1 MHIDKN
7 YFIKKENM
15 VIFQKLANI
24 DNNSHKAYLK
34 SMKPQYKIKRSTKDS
49 LIINGIRSLAQE
61 NLFILKRLITQE
73 SEYSAEKF
81 MKKFKESRKYKNNI
95 CHYPSINFYKTK
107 TEAKPLIQT
116 YESSPKRNKLPKLN
130 GSSRRNFM
138 TLQSKYSKYELDPH
152 YFKEAKRAKKNNTMT
167 NTKRISNNNKKETMK
182 IVTENE
188 DESSNSNSH
197 KRKSENEGQSGSN
210 EGSQNEDDYDGG
222 GSSSG
227 SGSGSGSGD
236 EKE

>member
-1 MHIDKN
+1 M
-7 YFIKKENM
+7 
-15 VIFQKLANI
+15 ANI

-227 SGSGSGSGD
+227 SGSGSGD

>member
-1 MHIDKN
+1 MI
-7 YFIKKENM
+7 
-15 VIFQKLANI
+15 IFQKLANI
-24 DNNSHKAYLK
+24 DHNSHQTYLK
-34 SMKPQYKIKRSTKDS
+34 SMKPQYKIKRSQKDS
-49 LIINGIRSLAQE
+49 QIINGIRSLAQE

-81 MKKFKESRKYKNNI
+81 MKKYKESRKYKNNI
-95 CHYPSINFYKTK
+95 CHYPSINFYRTK
-107 TEAKPLIQT
+107 TDTKPLIQT
-116 YESSPKRNKLPKLN
+116 YELSPKKNKLPKINEL
-130 GSSRRNFM
+130 SKRNFM

-167 NTKRISNNNKKETMK
+167 NTKRINNNNNKKETMK

-188 DESSNSNSH
+188 DESSNSNSN
-197 KRKSENEGQSGSN
+197 KKKSDDNDEGQSGSN
-210 EGSQNEDDYDGG
+210 EGSQDEDEYDGG

>member
-1 MHIDKN
+1 MI
-7 YFIKKENM
+7 
-15 VIFQKLANI
+15 IFQKLANI
-24 DNNSHKAYLK
+24 DHNSHQTYLK
-34 SMKPQYKIKRSTKDS
+34 SMKPQYKIKRSQKDS
-49 LIINGIRSLAQE
+49 QIINGIRSLAQE

-73 SEYSAEKF
+73 SEYSTEKF
-81 MKKFKESRKYKNNI
+81 MKKYKESRKYKNNI
-95 CHYPSINFYKTK
+95 CHYPSINFYRTK
-107 TEAKPLIQT
+107 TDTKPLIQT
-116 YESSPKRNKLPKLN
+116 YELSPKKNKLPKINEL
-130 GSSRRNFM
+130 SKRNFM

-167 NTKRISNNNKKETMK
+167 NTKRINNNINNKKETMK

-197 KRKSENEGQSGSN
+197 KKKSDEGQSGSN

>member
-1 MHIDKN
+1 MI
-7 YFIKKENM
+7 
-15 VIFQKLANI
+15 IFQKLANI
-24 DNNSHKAYLK
+24 DHNSHQTYLK
-34 SMKPQYKIKRSTKDS
+34 SMKPQYKIKRSQKDS
-49 LIINGIRSLAQE
+49 QIINGIRSLAQE

-81 MKKFKESRKYKNNI
+81 MKKYKESRKYKNNI
-95 CHYPSINFYKTK
+95 CHYPSINFYRTK
-107 TEAKPLIQT
+107 TDTKPLIQT
-116 YESSPKRNKLPKLN
+116 YELSPKKNKLPKINEL
-130 GSSRRNFM
+130 SKRNFM

-167 NTKRISNNNKKETMK
+167 NTKRINNNNNNNNKKETMK

-197 KRKSENEGQSGSN
+197 KKKSDEGQSGSN

>member
-1 MHIDKN
+1 MI
-7 YFIKKENM
+7 
-15 VIFQKLANI
+15 IFQKLANI
-24 DNNSHKAYLK
+24 DHNSHQTYLK
-34 SMKPQYKIKRSTKDS
+34 SMKPQYKIKRSQKDS
-49 LIINGIRSLAQE
+49 QIINGIRSLAQE

-81 MKKFKESRKYKNNI
+81 MKKYKESRKYKNNI
-95 CHYPSINFYKTK
+95 CHYPSINFYRTK
-107 TEAKPLIQT
+107 TDTKPLIQT
-116 YESSPKRNKLPKLN
+116 YELSPKKNKLPKINEL
-130 GSSRRNFM
+130 SKRNFM

-167 NTKRISNNNKKETMK
+167 NTKRINNNNNKKETMK

-197 KRKSENEGQSGSN
+197 KKKSDEGQSGSN

>member
-1 MHIDKN
+1 MI
-7 YFIKKENM
+7 
-15 VIFQKLANI
+15 IFQKLANI
-24 DNNSHKAYLK
+24 DHNSHQTYLK
-34 SMKPQYKIKRSTKDS
+34 SMKPQYKIKRSQKDS
-49 LIINGIRSLAQE
+49 QIINGIRSLAQE

-81 MKKFKESRKYKNNI
+81 MKKYKESRKYKNNI
-95 CHYPSINFYKTK
+95 CHYPSINFYRTK
-107 TEAKPLIQT
+107 TDTKPLIQT
-116 YESSPKRNKLPKLN
+116 YELSPKKNKLPKINEL
-130 GSSRRNFM
+130 SKRNFM

-167 NTKRISNNNKKETMK
+167 NTKRINNNNNKKETMK

-188 DESSNSNSH
+188 DESSNSNSN
-197 KRKSENEGQSGSN
+197 KKKSDDNDEGQSGSN
-210 EGSQNEDDYDGG
+210 EGSQNEDEYDGG

>member
-1 MHIDKN
+1 MI
-7 YFIKKENM
+7 
-15 VIFQKLANI
+15 IFQKLANI
-24 DNNSHKAYLK
+24 DHNSHQTYLK
-34 SMKPQYKIKRSTKDS
+34 SMKPQYKIKRSQKDS
-49 LIINGIRSLAQE
+49 QIINGIRSLAQE

-81 MKKFKESRKYKNNI
+81 MKKYKESRKYKNNI
-95 CHYPSINFYKTK
+95 CHYPSINFYRTK
-107 TEAKPLIQT
+107 TDTKPLIQT
-116 YESSPKRNKLPKLN
+116 YELSPKKNKLPKINEL
-130 GSSRRNFM
+130 SKRNFM

-167 NTKRISNNNKKETMK
+167 NTKRINNNNNKKETMK

-197 KRKSENEGQSGSN
+197 KKKSDEGQSGSN

-236 EKE
+236 

>member
-1 MHIDKN
+1 MI
-7 YFIKKENM
+7 
-15 VIFQKLANI
+15 IFQKLANI
-24 DNNSHKAYLK
+24 DHNSHQTYLK
-34 SMKPQYKIKRSTKDS
+34 SMKPQYKIKRSQKDS
-49 LIINGIRSLAQE
+49 QIINGIRSLAQE

-81 MKKFKESRKYKNNI
+81 MKKYKESRKYKNNI
-95 CHYPSINFYKTK
+95 CHYPSINFYRTK
-107 TEAKPLIQT
+107 TDTKPLIQT
-116 YESSPKRNKLPKLN
+116 YELSPGKNKLPKINEL
-130 GSSRRNFM
+130 SKRNFM

-167 NTKRISNNNKKETMK
+167 NTKRINNNNNKKETMK

-197 KRKSENEGQSGSN
+197 KKKSDEGQSGSN

>member
-1 MHIDKN
+1 MI
-7 YFIKKENM
+7 
-15 VIFQKLANI
+15 IFQKLANI
-24 DNNSHKAYLK
+24 DHNSHQTYLK
-34 SMKPQYKIKRSTKDS
+34 SMKPQYTIKRSQKDS
-49 LIINGIRSLAQE
+49 QIINGIRSLAQE

-81 MKKFKESRKYKNNI
+81 MKKYKESRKYKNNI
-95 CHYPSINFYKTK
+95 CHYPSINFYRTK
-107 TEAKPLIQT
+107 TDTKPLIQT
-116 YESSPKRNKLPKLN
+116 YELSPKKNKLPKINEL
-130 GSSRRNFM
+130 SKRNFM

-167 NTKRISNNNKKETMK
+167 NTKRINNNNNKKETMK

-197 KRKSENEGQSGSN
+197 KKKSDEGQSGSN

>member
-1 MHIDKN
+1 MI
-7 YFIKKENM
+7 
-15 VIFQKLANI
+15 IFQKLADI
-24 DNNSHKAYLK
+24 DHNSHQTYLK
-34 SMKPQYKIKRSTKDS
+34 SMKPQYKIKRSQKDS
-49 LIINGIRSLAQE
+49 QIINGIRSLAQE

-81 MKKFKESRKYKNNI
+81 MKKYKESRKYKNNI
-95 CHYPSINFYKTK
+95 CHYPSINFYRTK
-107 TEAKPLIQT
+107 TDTKPLIQT
-116 YESSPKRNKLPKLN
+116 YELSPKKNKLPKINEL
-130 GSSRRNFM
+130 SKRNFM

-167 NTKRISNNNKKETMK
+167 NTKRINNNNNKKETMK

-197 KRKSENEGQSGSN
+197 KKKSDEGQSGSN

>member
-1 MHIDKN
+1 MI
-7 YFIKKENM
+7 
-15 VIFQKLANI
+15 IFQKLADI
-24 DNNSHKAYLK
+24 DHNSHQTYLK
-34 SMKPQYKIKRSTKDS
+34 SMKPQYKIKRSQKDS
-49 LIINGIRSLAQE
+49 QIINGIRSLAQE

-81 MKKFKESRKYKNNI
+81 MKKYKESRKYKNNI
-95 CHYPSINFYKTK
+95 CHYPSINFYRTK
-107 TEAKPLIQT
+107 TDTKPLIQT
-116 YESSPKRNKLPKLN
+116 YELSPKKNKLPKINEL
-130 GSSRRNFM
+130 SKRNFM

-167 NTKRISNNNKKETMK
+167 NTKRINNNINNKKETMK

-197 KRKSENEGQSGSN
+197 KKKSDEGQSGSN

>member
-1 MHIDKN
+1 M
-7 YFIKKENM
+7 F
-15 VIFQKLANI
+15 IFQKLANI

-34 SMKPQYKIKRSTKDS
+34 SMKPQYKVKRSTKDS

-167 NTKRISNNNKKETMK
+167 NTKRISNNNNKKETMK

>member
-1 MHIDKN
+1 MI
-7 YFIKKENM
+7 
-15 VIFQKLANI
+15 IFQKLANI
-24 DNNSHKAYLK
+24 DHNSHQTYLK
-34 SMKPQYKIKRSTKDS
+34 SMKPQYKIKRSQKDS
-49 LIINGIRSLAQE
+49 QIMNGIRSLAQE

-73 SEYSAEKF
+73 SEYSAEKL
-81 MKKFKESRKYKNNI
+81 MKKYKESRKYKNNI

-107 TEAKPLIQT
+107 TDTKPLIQT
-116 YESSPKRNKLPKLN
+116 YELSPKKNKLPKIN
-130 GSSRRNFM
+130 GLSRRNFM

-152 YFKEAKRAKKNNTMT
+152 YFKEAKKTKKNNTMT
-167 NTKRISNNNKKETMK
+167 NTKRINNNKKETMK
-182 IVTENE
+182 VVTENE

-197 KRKSENEGQSGSN
+197 KKKSDEGQSGSN

>member
-1 MHIDKN
+1 MI
-7 YFIKKENM
+7 
-15 VIFQKLANI
+15 IFQKLANI
-24 DNNSHKAYLK
+24 DHNSHQTYLK
-34 SMKPQYKIKRSTKDS
+34 SMKPQYKIKRSQKDS
-49 LIINGIRSLAQE
+49 QIINGIRSLAQE

-81 MKKFKESRKYKNNI
+81 MKKYKESRKYKNNI
-95 CHYPSINFYKTK
+95 CHYPSINFYRTK
-107 TEAKPLIQT
+107 TDTKPLIQT
-116 YESSPKRNKLPKLN
+116 YELSPKKNKLPKINEL
-130 GSSRRNFM
+130 SKRNFM

-167 NTKRISNNNKKETMK
+167 NTKRINNNNNNNKKETMK

-197 KRKSENEGQSGSN
+197 KKKSDEGQSGSN

>member
-1 MHIDKN
+1 MI
-7 YFIKKENM
+7 
-15 VIFQKLANI
+15 IFQKLANI
-24 DNNSHKAYLK
+24 DHNSHQTYLK
-34 SMKPQYKIKRSTKDS
+34 SMKPQYKIKRSQKDS
-49 LIINGIRSLAQE
+49 QIINGIRSLAQE

-81 MKKFKESRKYKNNI
+81 MKKYKESRKYKNNI
-95 CHYPSINFYKTK
+95 CHYPSINFYRTK
-107 TEAKPLIQT
+107 TDTKPLIQT
-116 YESSPKRNKLPKLN
+116 YELSPKKNKLPKINEL
-130 GSSRRNFM
+130 SKRNFM

-167 NTKRISNNNKKETMK
+167 NTKRINNNKKETMK

-197 KRKSENEGQSGSN
+197 KKKSDEGQSGSN

>member
-1 MHIDKN
+1 MI
-7 YFIKKENM
+7 
-15 VIFQKLANI
+15 IFQKLANI
-24 DNNSHKAYLK
+24 DHNSHQTYLK
-34 SMKPQYKIKRSTKDS
+34 SMKPQYKIKRSQKDS
-49 LIINGIRSLAQE
+49 QIINGIRSLAQE

-81 MKKFKESRKYKNNI
+81 MKKYKESRKYKNNI
-95 CHYPSINFYKTK
+95 CHYPSINFYRTK
-107 TEAKPLIQT
+107 TDTKPLIQT
-116 YESSPKRNKLPKLN
+116 YELSPKKNKLPKINEL
-130 GSSRRNFM
+130 SKRNFM

-167 NTKRISNNNKKETMK
+167 NTKRINNNNNKKETMK

-197 KRKSENEGQSGSN
+197 KKKSDEGQSGSN

-227 SGSGSGSGD
+227 SGSGSGD

>member
-1 MHIDKN
+1 MI
-7 YFIKKENM
+7 
-15 VIFQKLANI
+15 IFQKLANI
-24 DNNSHKAYLK
+24 DHNSHQTYLK
-34 SMKPQYKIKRSTKDS
+34 SMKPQYKIKRSQKDS
-49 LIINGIRSLAQE
+49 QIINGIRSLAQE

-81 MKKFKESRKYKNNI
+81 MKNYKESRKYKNNI
-95 CHYPSINFYKTK
+95 CHYPSINFYRTK
-107 TEAKPLIQT
+107 TDTKPLIQT
-116 YESSPKRNKLPKLN
+116 YELSPKKNKLPKINEL
-130 GSSRRNFM
+130 SKRNFM

-167 NTKRISNNNKKETMK
+167 NTKRIYNNNNKKETMK

-197 KRKSENEGQSGSN
+197 KKKSDEGQSGSN

>member
-1 MHIDKN
+1 MI
-7 YFIKKENM
+7 
-15 VIFQKLANI
+15 IFQKLANI
-24 DNNSHKAYLK
+24 DHNSHQTYLK
-34 SMKPQYKIKRSTKDS
+34 SMKPQYKIKRSQKDS
-49 LIINGIRSLAQE
+49 QIMNGIRSLAQE

-73 SEYSAEKF
+73 SEYSAEKL
-81 MKKFKESRKYKNNI
+81 MKKYKESRKYKNNI

-107 TEAKPLIQT
+107 TDTKPLIQT
-116 YESSPKRNKLPKLN
+116 YELSPKKNKLPKIN
-130 GSSRRNFM
+130 GLSRRNFM

-152 YFKEAKRAKKNNTMT
+152 YFKEAKKTKKNNTMT
-167 NTKRISNNNKKETMK
+167 NTKRINNNKKETMK
-182 IVTENE
+182 VVTENE

-197 KRKSENEGQSGSN
+197 KKKSDEGQSGSN
-210 EGSQNEDDYDGG
+210 EGRQNEDDYDGG

>member
-1 MHIDKN
+1 MI
-7 YFIKKENM
+7 
-15 VIFQKLANI
+15 IFQKLANI
-24 DNNSHKAYLK
+24 DHNSHQTYLK
-34 SMKPQYKIKRSTKDS
+34 SMKPQYKIKRSQKDS
-49 LIINGIRSLAQE
+49 QIINGIRSLAQE

-95 CHYPSINFYKTK
+95 CHYPSINFYRTK
-107 TEAKPLIQT
+107 TDTKPLIQT
-116 YESSPKRNKLPKLN
+116 YELSPKKNKLPKINEL
-130 GSSRRNFM
+130 SKRNFM

-167 NTKRISNNNKKETMK
+167 NTKRINNNNNKKETMK

-197 KRKSENEGQSGSN
+197 KKKSDEGQSGSN

>member
-1 MHIDKN
+1 MII
-7 YFIKKENM
+7 Y
-15 VIFQKLANI
+15 QKLANI
-24 DNNSHKAYLK
+24 DQNAHQTYLK
-34 SMKPQYKIKRSTKDS
+34 SMKPQYKIKRSQKDS

-81 MKKFKESRKYKNNI
+81 MKKYKESRKYKNNI

-107 TEAKPLIQT
+107 TDAKPLIQT
-116 YESSPKRNKLPKLN
+116 YELSPKKNKLPQIN
-130 GSSRRNFM
+130 GFSKRNFM
-138 TLQSKYSKYELDPH
+138 TLQSKYSKNELDSH
-152 YFKEAKRAKKNNTMT
+152 YFKEAKRARKSNTMT
-167 NTKRISNNNKKETMK
+167 NTKRMNNNNKKETMK

-188 DESSNSNSH
+188 DESSNSNSN
-197 KRKSENEGQSGSN
+197 KKKSDDNDEGQSGSN
-210 EGSQNEDDYDGG
+210 EGSQNEDEYDGG

>member
-1 MHIDKN
+1 MI
-7 YFIKKENM
+7 
-15 VIFQKLANI
+15 IFQKLANI
-24 DNNSHKAYLK
+24 DHNSHQTYLK
-34 SMKPQYKIKRSTKDS
+34 SMKPQYKIKRSQKDS
-49 LIINGIRSLAQE
+49 QIINGIRSLAQE

-81 MKKFKESRKYKNNI
+81 MKKYKESRKYKNNI
-95 CHYPSINFYKTK
+95 CHYPSINFYRTK
-107 TEAKPLIQT
+107 TDTKPLIQT
-116 YESSPKRNKLPKLN
+116 YELSPKKNKLPKINEL
-130 GSSRRNFM
+130 SKRNFM

-167 NTKRISNNNKKETMK
+167 NTKRINNNINNKKETMK

-197 KRKSENEGQSGSN
+197 KKKSDEGQSGSN

>member
-1 MHIDKN
+1 
-7 YFIKKENM
+7 M

-227 SGSGSGSGD
+227 SGSGSGD

>member
-1 MHIDKN
+1 MI
-7 YFIKKENM
+7 
-15 VIFQKLANI
+15 IFQKLANI
-24 DNNSHKAYLK
+24 DHNSHQTYLK
-34 SMKPQYKIKRSTKDS
+34 SMKPQYKIKRSQKDS
-49 LIINGIRSLAQE
+49 QIINGIRSLAQE

-81 MKKFKESRKYKNNI
+81 MKKYKESRKYKNNI
-95 CHYPSINFYKTK
+95 CHYPSINFYRTK
-107 TEAKPLIQT
+107 TDAKPLIQT
-116 YESSPKRNKLPKLN
+116 YELSPKKNKLPKINEL
-130 GSSRRNFM
+130 SKRNFM

-167 NTKRISNNNKKETMK
+167 NTKRINNNNNKKETMK

-197 KRKSENEGQSGSN
+197 KKKSDEGQSGSN